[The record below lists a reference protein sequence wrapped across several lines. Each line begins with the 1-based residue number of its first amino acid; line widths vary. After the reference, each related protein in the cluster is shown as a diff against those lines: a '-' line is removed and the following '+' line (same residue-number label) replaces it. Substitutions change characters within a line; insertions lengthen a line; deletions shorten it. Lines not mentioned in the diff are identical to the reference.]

1 MHGYVTDIQRFSL
14 NDGDGIRT
22 TVFLNGCNM
31 RCEWCHNPETIDF
44 ENNILLYEN
53 NCIGCGKCF
62 SVCPNGAH
70 GVKDGKH
77 VIDKEKCK
85 RCGKCVDMCYA
96 EAIRFSARKMSTEE
110 VVDEIVQDIPYYENS
125 GGGVTLSGGEALCQ
139 AEFAESIVDACRM
152 RKISTAVETNLC
164 HDFDKIKGILKKVDL
179 IMFDIKMMDSDQHR
193 KYTKVGNE
201 LILENA
207 KKADELGVPMI
218 VRTPLIPGVTD
229 SDENLIET
237 AEFVSGLKNAVYY
250 ELLNFNP
257 LGGSKYKALFEENC
271 FEGVR
276 PLKKARLDEIKE
288 KLDFCNV
295 KIS

>member
-1 MHGYVTDIQRFSL
+1 
-14 NDGDGIRT
+14 
-22 TVFLNGCNM
+22 M

-44 ENNILLYEN
+44 ENTILLYEN

-85 RCGKCVDMCYA
+85 RCGKCVDVCYA

-110 VVDEIVQDIPYYENS
+110 VVAEIVQDIPYYENS

-139 AEFAESIVDACRM
+139 AEFAESIIDECRK

-229 SDENLIET
+229 SDENLIEI
-237 AEFVSGLKNAVYY
+237 AKFVSGLKNAVRY

-257 LGGSKYKALFEENC
+257 LGGSKY
-271 FEGVR
+271 
-276 PLKKARLDEIKE
+276 
-288 KLDFCNV
+288 
-295 KIS
+295 